1 MGILDDLIPRPTAP
15 PATRTLKRR
24 AVTSSQTTTEEITIT
39 IAPDNTCG
47 YISERLG
54 ASRACPLNDW
64 CYFFPPVPAQSFTN
78 GGVLCCGETSFQY
91 HATCI
96 NSEEYFVSSK
106 CDGGCEVDNY
116 TLKCTDSASPY
127 CNTVSWE
134 GSTFDYWCND
144 LDISTAQSAA
154 LTYKGQTSR
163 DFGTINERD
172 YSSLLSQMTE
182 AQTERSVNAE
192 ATGTATSQSAATETN
207 KDSGSSGTPVGAIA
221 GGTVGGAAALA
232 LIGVAVFFFLRRR
245 KKSKA
250 SSSSNYQQAP
260 GGDKTGWNQQQQ
272 QGGYYY
278 DTNSPSTGYDGSL
291 NGQYGYQQAGGYPAG
306 HQQPA
311 IHEAGGEAAGSIPQE
326 LPDSGPGEKKPVELA

>member
-64 CYFFPPVPAQSFTN
+64 CYFFPAVPAQSFTN
-78 GGVLCCGETSFQY
+78 GGVLCCRETSCQY
-91 HATCI
+91 HATCV

-116 TLKCTDSASPY
+116 TLKC
-127 CNTVSWE
+127 
-134 GSTFDYWCND
+134 
-144 LDISTAQSAA
+144 
-154 LTYKGQTSR
+154 
-163 DFGTINERD
+163 
-172 YSSLLSQMTE
+172 SLLSQMTE
-182 AQTERSVNAE
+182 AQTEGSVNAE
-192 ATGTATSQSAATETN
+192 ATGTATSQTTATETN
-207 KDSGSSGTPVGAIA
+207 RGSGSSGTPVGAIA
-221 GGTVGGAAALA
+221 GGTVGGVAVLA
-232 LIGVAVFFFLRRR
+232 LIGVGVFFFLRRK

-250 SSSSNYQQAP
+250 SDSSKYQQAP
-260 GGDKTGWNQQQQ
+260 GGDKPGWNQQQQ
-272 QGGYYY
+272 QSGYYY
-278 DTNSPSTGYDGSL
+278 DPNSPSAGYDGSP
-291 NGQYGYQQAGGYPAG
+291 NGQYGYQQAGGYPAR

-311 IHEAGGEAAGSIPQE
+311 NHEAGGEVVGSIPQE

>member
-1 MGILDDLIPRPTAP
+1 MGLLDDLIPRPTAP
-15 PATRTLKRR
+15 PATRTVKRR

-64 CYFFPPVPAQSFTN
+64 CYFFPAIPAQSYTN
-78 GGVLCCGETSFQY
+78 GGVLCCGETSCQY

-134 GSTFDYWCND
+134 GNTLDYWCND
-144 LDISTAQSAA
+144 LDITTAQSAA

-163 DFGTINERD
+163 EFGTINERD

-182 AQTERSVNAE
+182 AQTEGSANSE
-192 ATGTATSQSAATETN
+192 ETGTATSQSTSAVTN
-207 KDSGSSGTPVGAIA
+207 KEASGSSGTPVGAIA
-221 GGTVGGAAALA
+221 GGTVGGVAALA
-232 LIGVAVFFFLRRR
+232 LIGIAVFYFLHH
-245 KKSKA
+245 KKKI
-250 SSSSNYQQAP
+250 YQQAP
-260 GGDKTGWNQQQQ
+260 GGSDKPGWNQQQ

-278 DTNSPSTGYDGSL
+278 DPNAPSTDYSGSP
-291 NGQYGYQQAGGYPAG
+291 NGQYGYPQPGGYPNG
-306 HQQPA
+306 YQPHQPV
-311 IHEAGGEAAGSIPQE
+311 IHEAGGDAVGSKLQE
-326 LPDSGPGEKKPVELA
+326 LPGSGSGKKEAVELA